1 MEDTSTIDRMQAK
14 RAQQEK
20 AKQGQQ
26 AAAAAAGEGAQKD
39 SKK

>member
-14 RAQQEK
+14 RAQLEK

-26 AAAAAAGEGAQKD
+26 AAAAAGEGAQKD